1 MAEAVIQDAEDQLI
15 SLVTIFSQEG
25 IQVFHRWCFQWLEAI
40 QFKYRPDGLKNILSF
55 LNNSGRKIAGS
66 LRQVGL
72 GHAQK

>member
-1 MAEAVIQDAEDQLI
+1 
-15 SLVTIFSQEG
+15 
-25 IQVFHRWCFQWLEAI
+25 
-40 QFKYRPDGLKNILSF
+40 LKNILSF